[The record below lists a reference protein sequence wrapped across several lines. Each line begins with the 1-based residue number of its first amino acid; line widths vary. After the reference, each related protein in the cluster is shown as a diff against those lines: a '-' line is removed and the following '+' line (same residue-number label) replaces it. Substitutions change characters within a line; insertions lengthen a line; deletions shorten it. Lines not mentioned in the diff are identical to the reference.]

1 MLLTDRRK
9 GRRRYVAHGARIVCD
24 GGSGLQ
30 NCRVLDVSAFGAQLE
45 LENALTLPGK
55 FVLLLSHDGRLR
67 RQCLVVWRKE
77 NTVGI
82 EFNPP
87 FPTKLNQRLQA
98 ILPRG

>member
-1 MLLTDRRK
+1 MLITDRRK
-9 GRRRYVAHGARIVCD
+9 GKRRYVVHGARIVCD

-30 NCRVLDVSAFGAQLE
+30 NCRMLDVSAFGAQLE
-45 LENALTLPGK
+45 LENALTLPDK

-67 RQCLVVWRKE
+67 RQCLVVWRTQ

-87 FPTKLNQRLQA
+87 FTTKLNLRREA
-98 ILPRG
+98 I